1 MQTTASVKLL
11 PTKAQEVLIK
21 STMKEYIKL
30 VNSIVA
36 DYVGV
41 MKNLKYTSKD
51 VSANLPSALKNQA
64 IRDSS
69 SVFKKYKKD
78 VSISAK
84 SKKARTK
91 AKSLAEP
98 KEVKVPILKNEVAI
112 WNNQNFNVENSL
124 VCFPVMIN
132 GKSKKI
138 KVKAVIAS
146 YQDEKLKH
154 KLGSLRIT
162 VKSGKLIAQIACETP
177 ALDTSGH
184 QTMGVDLGLKIP
196 AVAVCGNH
204 KVKFFGN
211 GRQNKY
217 IKRMNRARR
226 KKLSK
231 FKQLE
236 AIRNLDNKEQR
247 FMKDKDHK
255 ISRKIVNFAI
265 ENNVSTIRLES
276 LSGIRQT
283 ARISRKNEKNLHT
296 WSFYRL
302 AAFIEYKAILAGIK
316 VEFVNPR
323 NTSKKCPAC
332 ETLNTAK
339 DRKYTC
345 SCGYSGHRD
354 IVGAQNIISAPVIIG
369 KRLSA

>member
-30 VNSIVA
+30 VNSIV
-36 DYVGV
+36 DDFVGV
-41 MKNLKYTSKD
+41 MENLKYTSKD
-51 VSANLPSALKNQA
+51 VPANLPSALKNQA
-64 IRDSS
+64 IQDASCI
-69 SVFKKYKKD
+69 FKKYKKE
-78 VSISAK
+78 VTLNAK
-84 SKKARTK
+84 SKKPN
-91 AKSLAEP
+91 L
-98 KEVKVPILKNEVAI
+98 KEVKVPILKKEVSI
-112 WNNQNFNVENSL
+112 WNNQNFNVENGL
-124 VCFPVMIN
+124 ICFPVMVN

-138 KVKAVIAS
+138 KVKAVMAS

-162 VKSGKLIAQIACETP
+162 VKSSKLMAQIACETP
-177 ALDTSGH
+177 ALDITGH

-196 AVAVCGNH
+196 GVAVCENH

-211 GRQNKY
+211 GRLNKY
-217 IKRMNRARR
+217 IKRINRARR
-226 KKLSK
+226 KKLGEL
-231 FKQLE
+231 KQLE

-255 ISRKIVNFAI
+255 ISRQIVNFAI
-265 ENNVSTIRLES
+265 MNNVSVIRLES

-283 ARISRKNEKNLHT
+283 ARTSRKNEKNLHT

-339 DRKYTC
+339 DREYTC